1 MKTSK
6 LTPGVIFDWDGVVV
20 DSSGAH
26 RRSWEILA
34 EKRNLLLPENYFKL
48 GFGKCN
54 EEIIPRILRWSH
66 VPEEIKEIS
75 DAKEEIFRKIISEEG
90 IEPLPGVRRLLE
102 DLKLRK
108 IPCAVASSSCRKNID
123 LALEITDL
131 RTYFSGI
138 ISEECALA
146 HKPMPDV
153 FLQASV
159 KLERNPSE
167 IVIFEDSLAGIEA
180 GIAGGF
186 KVVAVATT
194 NPADLLRRTRAHCVV
209 DSLTK
214 VSVGLIDV
222 LLRER

>member
-1 MKTSK
+1 MKKTPV
-6 LTPGVIFDWDGVVV
+6 TPGVIFDWDGIVV
-20 DSSGAH
+20 DSSEAY

-34 EKRNLLLPENYFKL
+34 EERNLLLPENYFKL

-54 EEIIPRILRWSH
+54 EEIISRILRWSRD
-66 VPEEIKEIS
+66 PEEIKEIS
-75 DAKEEIFRKIISEEG
+75 DCKEEIFRKIISEEG

-108 IPCAVASSSCRKNID
+108 IPCAIGSSTCRQNID

-131 RTYFSGI
+131 RTHFSGI
-138 ISEECALA
+138 ISEECNLPR
-146 HKPMPDV
+146 KPAPDV
-153 FLQASV
+153 FLQAAV
-159 KLERNPSE
+159 KLGKNPSD
-167 IVIFEDSLAGIEA
+167 IVVFEDSLTGIEA
-180 GIAGGF
+180 GINGGF

-209 DSLTK
+209 NRLTEA
-214 VSVGLIDV
+214 SVGLIDV

>member
-1 MKTSK
+1 MIV
-6 LTPGVIFDWDGVVV
+6 PGFHEQGYGNAFFSAQHADNAIEAHAYDIRQRFVFPFGVDGDDTVA
-20 DSSGAH
+20 DGKFSRAFH
-26 RRSWEILA
+26 RRA
-34 EKRNLLLPENYFKL
+34 RHDFTN
-48 GFGKCN
+48 
-54 EEIIPRILRWSH
+54 R
-66 VPEEIKEIS
+66 
-75 DAKEEIFRKIISEEG
+75 AKEEIFRKIISEEG

-138 ISEECALA
+138 ISEECALSR
-146 HKPMPDV
+146 KPMPDV